1 MKIINKTN
9 KKVKDLSSKLSTVKC
24 KLKKRLHRK
33 NNKIITDCLTP
44 VSNLFKVMS

>member
-9 KKVKDLSSKLSTVKC
+9 KKVKELSSKLSTVKC
-24 KLKKRLHRK
+24 GKKRLHRK

-44 VSNLFKVMS
+44 VSNFFKVMS